1 MRMRAG
7 CCGRV
12 ATGFTLAEL
21 MITLAIVAIMTA
33 VAVPAYQDFMQKA
46 RRNDAKIGLM
56 QSAQA
61 LEACFTEFNAYN
73 HAGCVTLVS
82 GSGSVDTRSPDG
94 YYRITSKNGSGAEQ
108 LSSSR
113 FTLYAKPA
121 EGSVQVGDA
130 CGVFVLDSG
139 GMRSAAM
146 DGCW

>member
-1 MRMRAG
+1 MRMG
-7 CCGRV
+7 EDCCGRV
-12 ATGFTLAEL
+12 AMGFTLTEL

-33 VAVPAYQDFMQKA
+33 VAVPAYQDFTQKA
-46 RRNDAKIGLM
+46 RRNDAKIGLI

-73 HAGCVTLVS
+73 HDGCVAWAS
-82 GSGSVDTRSPDG
+82 GTGGIDTRSPDG

-113 FTLYAKPA
+113 FTLYARPA
-121 EGSVQVGDA
+121 EGSVQFGDG